1 MHAPLTPEIRQVVD
15 ILLHNGAQEVYLF
28 GSYARGESTEK
39 SDLDLAVKGM
49 PPEHFFRAVGEAC
62 AVVAVPVD
70 IVDLDESGPALAY
83 LKEHGGLLRVA

>member
-1 MHAPLTPEIRQVVD
+1 MLTPLTPEIRQVVD
-15 ILLHNGAQEVYLF
+15 ILLRNGAEEVYLF

-62 AVVAVPVD
+62 AVVPVPVD
-70 IVDLDESGPALAY
+70 IVDLDESGPALTY